1 MNWSTT
7 IVVKEP
13 LHTLLT
19 NVNKIEGGHKDRGLL
34 CNLTLY
40 TLKDQGN
47 YGDEIQTGM
56 YILIALNELQ
66 AVLFCRIATQYP
78 LLGRIQRC

>member
-1 MNWSTT
+1 MQLPS
-7 IVVKEP
+7 
-13 LHTLLT
+13 
-19 NVNKIEGGHKDRGLL
+19 
-34 CNLTLY
+34 

-66 AVLFCRIATQYP
+66 AVLFCRIASQYP

>member
-1 MNWSTT
+1 MQLPS
-7 IVVKEP
+7 
-13 LHTLLT
+13 
-19 NVNKIEGGHKDRGLL
+19 
-34 CNLTLY
+34 

-66 AVLFCRIATQYP
+66 AVLFCRIATQYNDVDNVS
-78 LLGRIQRC
+78 LQLWVHCIL

>member
-1 MNWSTT
+1 MQLPS
-7 IVVKEP
+7 
-13 LHTLLT
+13 
-19 NVNKIEGGHKDRGLL
+19 
-34 CNLTLY
+34 

-66 AVLFCRIATQYP
+66 AVLFCRIASQYP
-78 LLGRIQRC
+78 LFNDVGNVSLQLWVHCIL

>member
-1 MNWSTT
+1 MQLPS
-7 IVVKEP
+7 
-13 LHTLLT
+13 
-19 NVNKIEGGHKDRGLL
+19 
-34 CNLTLY
+34 

-47 YGDEIQTGM
+47 YGDEIQTGV

-78 LLGRIQRC
+78 LVGSITMLIVYLCNCGCAAFCDICI

>member
-1 MNWSTT
+1 MQLPS
-7 IVVKEP
+7 
-13 LHTLLT
+13 
-19 NVNKIEGGHKDRGLL
+19 
-34 CNLTLY
+34 

-66 AVLFCRIATQYP
+66 AVLFYRIATHCP
-78 LLGRIQRC
+78 LFNDVDNVSLQLWVHCIL

>member
-1 MNWSTT
+1 MQLAS
-7 IVVKEP
+7 
-13 LHTLLT
+13 
-19 NVNKIEGGHKDRGLL
+19 
-34 CNLTLY
+34 

-47 YGDEIQTGM
+47 YSDEIQTGM

-66 AVLFCRIATQYP
+66 AVLVCSIATQYP

>member
-1 MNWSTT
+1 MQLPS
-7 IVVKEP
+7 
-13 LHTLLT
+13 
-19 NVNKIEGGHKDRGLL
+19 
-34 CNLTLY
+34 

-66 AVLFCRIATQYP
+66 AVYIYIFYTYSIFHYI
-78 LLGRIQRC
+78 IQRC

>member
-1 MNWSTT
+1 MQLPS
-7 IVVKEP
+7 
-13 LHTLLT
+13 
-19 NVNKIEGGHKDRGLL
+19 
-34 CNLTLY
+34 

-66 AVLFCRIATQYP
+66 AVYSTHIRYFLISSNDVDNVSLQLWVHCI
-78 LLGRIQRC
+78 L

>member
-1 MNWSTT
+1 MQLPS
-7 IVVKEP
+7 
-13 LHTLLT
+13 
-19 NVNKIEGGHKDRGLL
+19 
-34 CNLTLY
+34 

-66 AVLFCRIATQYP
+66 AALLCRIIFAIVGP
-78 LLGRIQRC
+78 LHSVIYAFKP

>member
-1 MNWSTT
+1 M
-7 IVVKEP
+7 
-13 LHTLLT
+13 LT
-19 NVNKIEGGHKDRGLL
+19 RMKGGIEELMQL
-34 CNLTLY
+34 PS

-78 LLGRIQRC
+78 LVGQRC

>member
-1 MNWSTT
+1 MQLPS
-7 IVVKEP
+7 
-13 LHTLLT
+13 
-19 NVNKIEGGHKDRGLL
+19 
-34 CNLTLY
+34 

-78 LLGRIQRC
+78 LLGRTKII

>member
-1 MNWSTT
+1 MQSQS
-7 IVVKEP
+7 
-13 LHTLLT
+13 
-19 NVNKIEGGHKDRGLL
+19 
-34 CNLTLY
+34 

-66 AVLFCRIATQYP
+66 AVLLYRIATQYP
-78 LLGRIQRC
+78 LLGKIQRY

>member
-1 MNWSTT
+1 MQLPS
-7 IVVKEP
+7 
-13 LHTLLT
+13 
-19 NVNKIEGGHKDRGLL
+19 
-34 CNLTLY
+34 

-66 AVLFCRIATQYP
+66 AVLLCRIATQYP
-78 LLGRIQRC
+78 LFNDVDNVSLQLWVHCIL